1 MGNLRKLNPAKISCH
16 TVDLLLFLTQCIF
29 VSFIGAKKT
38 GMIRDIKQLLRIQ
51 NYVNYREAVSQSRE
65 LIKLAL
71 EGLNYYQNYDRVF
84 LNLVVTLGF
93 LGWIFC
99 IVLQIIEDHSDIVKE
114 TSKLKKKR
122 CDPLIKAS
130 LVDNTSLALACLVA
144 LLLLIEKAPWMY
156 YSYCLMPLVFWNRIA
171 KRLHIIQAML
181 DYIRIKKLQRRVLFT
196 VLFGAFSVEILVMSF
211 FRREILSVGLVCLA
225 VWPFTT
231 SLFTSCKPSLACWLV
246 LSFALSVFPVLPVVG
261 REANYFL
268 VSTAG
273 VLTLLF
279 FALMLLYFSN
289 ISQLIQTEIT
299 KSWKI
304 LLAQLLL
311 VPLAVY
317 IVNSTSSSLRL
328 KLGLPFINQLG
339 SWAVLLSSF
348 LLPLINSSNLAIRL
362 SSIAICFSSV
372 YLLMST
378 AYEGLFLLVLSLLM
392 GAWLLCE
399 QRLSGK
405 TLNTLIE
412 THLSSEN
419 STTTHQPAWKVLTQ
433 GLNTPLVRKLT
444 LEDLRCAYFFVF
456 FIIVAFFGTGNIASI
471 NSFDPASVYC
481 FLTVFSPF
489 VMGSLLLCK
498 VLIPFVIVACAFDA
512 IHVVL
517 SIPVQSLVLVVLVM
531 TDLMGLHFFY
541 LVQDSGSW
549 LDIGTSISH
558 YVIMMAFIIFL
569 LPIFGLARLF
579 TGASL
584 SLRASKKIA

>member
-1 MGNLRKLNPAKISCH
+1 
-16 TVDLLLFLTQCIF
+16 
-29 VSFIGAKKT
+29 
-38 GMIRDIKQLLRIQ
+38 MIRDIKEFMRT
-51 NYVNYREAVSQSRE
+51 NRYRDAVSLSRD

-84 LNLVVTLGF
+84 LNVVVTLGF

-99 IVLQIIEDHSDIVKE
+99 IVLQIIEEHSEVVKE
-114 TSKLKKKR
+114 ASKLNKKR
-122 CDPLIKAS
+122 CDALMKTSYVDSAS
-130 LVDNTSLALACLVA
+130 LVLAILVS
-144 LLLLIEKAPWMY
+144 LLLLIQRAPWMY
-156 YSYCLMPLVFWNRIA
+156 FSYCLMPLVFWNRIV
-171 KRLHIIQAML
+171 KRLNIIHAAL
-181 DYIRIKKLQRRVLFT
+181 DYIRVKKLQRRVLFT
-196 VLFGAFSVEILVMSF
+196 LLFGAFSLEILVLSF

-231 SLFTSCKPSLACWLV
+231 VLFTTCKPSVVSWMV
-246 LSFALSVFPVLPVVG
+246 LSLALSVFPVLPVVG
-261 REANYFL
+261 REANYLL

-273 VLTLLF
+273 VLTLVLF
-279 FALMLLYFSN
+279 AFMLLYFSS
-289 ISQLIQTEIT
+289 ISHLLKTEIT

-304 LLAQLLL
+304 LLPQLLFIL
-311 VPLAVY
+311 FAVY
-317 IVNSTSSSLRL
+317 IVNSTASSLRL
-328 KLGLPFINQLG
+328 KFGLPLINQLG
-339 SWAVLLSSF
+339 SWTIFLSSF
-348 LLPLINSSNLAIRL
+348 LLPLFNSSNLTIRL
-362 SSIAICFSSV
+362 SSIATAFSSV
-372 YLLMST
+372 YLLMSS

-399 QRLSGK
+399 HKMSGK
-405 TLNTLIE
+405 TLNTLLE
-412 THLSSEN
+412 TQLSGEN
-419 STTTHQPAWKVLTQ
+419 STTTHQPAWKVLTE

-531 TDLMGLHFFY
+531 TDLMGLHFFF

-558 YVIMMAFIIFL
+558 FVIMMAFIIFL
-569 LPIFGLARLF
+569 LPIFGLARLY

-584 SLRASKKIA
+584 FFRASKKKA

>member
-1 MGNLRKLNPAKISCH
+1 
-16 TVDLLLFLTQCIF
+16 
-29 VSFIGAKKT
+29 
-38 GMIRDIKQLLRIQ
+38 MIRDIKELMRTSR
-51 NYVNYREAVSQSRE
+51 YREAVSRSRE

-84 LNLVVTLGF
+84 LNVVVTLGF
-93 LGWIFC
+93 LGWILC
-99 IVLQIIEDHSDIVKE
+99 IVLQIIEDHSDVLKE
-114 TSKLKKKR
+114 TSETNLKR
-122 CDPLIKAS
+122 RDPLVKGS
-130 LVDNTSLALACLVA
+130 YVDNTSFALAIIVIV
-144 LLLLIEKAPWMY
+144 LLLIEKAPWMY
-156 YSYCLMPLVFWNRIA
+156 YSYCLLPLVFWNRIG
-171 KRLHIIQAML
+171 KRLHIIHATL
-181 DYIRIKKLQRRVLFT
+181 YYIHLKRLERRV
-196 VLFGAFSVEILVMSF
+196 VLTLVFGAFSLEILVMSF

-225 VWPFTT
+225 VWPVTT
-231 SLFTSCKPSLACWLV
+231 SLRTNCRPSLACWMA
-246 LSFALSVFPVLPVVG
+246 LSFALSIFPVLPVVG

-268 VSTAG
+268 VSAAG
-273 VLTLLF
+273 VLTVLCFAFMLF
-279 FALMLLYFSN
+279 Y
-289 ISQLIQTEIT
+289 ISSVSQILKMEIT
-299 KSWKI
+299 RSWKMI
-304 LLAQLLL
+304 IPQFLL
-311 VPLAVY
+311 VIVALY
-317 IVNSTSSSLRL
+317 IVNSTASSLQL
-328 KLGLPFINQLG
+328 KRGLPLINQFG
-339 SWAVLLSSF
+339 SWTILLSSF
-348 LLPLINSSNLAIRL
+348 LLPLSYSSNLAIRL
-362 SSIAICFSSV
+362 SSIVIAFSSV

-392 GAWLLCE
+392 GAWMLCE
-399 QRLSGK
+399 HKISGK

-412 THLSSEN
+412 TPLSSGN
-419 STTTHQPAWKVLTQ
+419 FTTTHQPAWKVLTE
-433 GLNTPLVRKLT
+433 GLSTPLVRKLT
-444 LEDLRCAYFFVF
+444 LEDLRCAYLFVF

-498 VLIPFVIVACAFDA
+498 VLIPFVIVTCAFDA

-584 SLRASKKIA
+584 SLQTRKKMT

>member
-1 MGNLRKLNPAKISCH
+1 
-16 TVDLLLFLTQCIF
+16 
-29 VSFIGAKKT
+29 
-38 GMIRDIKQLLRIQ
+38 MIRDIKEFMRT
-51 NYVNYREAVSQSRE
+51 NRYRDAVSLSRD

-93 LGWIFC
+93 LGWVFC
-99 IVLQIIEDHSDIVKE
+99 IVLQIIEEHSDVMKE
-114 TSKLKKKR
+114 ASKLNKKR
-122 CDPLIKAS
+122 CDALLKTSYMYVDSAS
-130 LVDNTSLALACLVA
+130 LVLAILVS
-144 LLLLIEKAPWMY
+144 LLLLIQKAPWMY
-156 YSYCLMPLVFWNRIA
+156 FSYCLMPLVFWNRIV
-171 KRLHIIQAML
+171 KRLNIIHAAL
-181 DYIRIKKLQRRVLFT
+181 DYIRVKKLQRRVLFT
-196 VLFGAFSVEILVMSF
+196 LLFGTFSLEILVLSF

-231 SLFTSCKPSLACWLV
+231 VLFTTCKPSVVSWMV
-246 LSFALSVFPVLPVVG
+246 LSLALSVFPVLPVVG
-261 REANYFL
+261 REANYLL

-273 VLTLLF
+273 VLTLVLF
-279 FALMLLYFSN
+279 AFMLLYFSS
-289 ISQLIQTEIT
+289 ISHLLKTEIT

-304 LLAQLLL
+304 LLPQLLFIL
-311 VPLAVY
+311 FAVY
-317 IVNSTSSSLRL
+317 IVNSTASSLRL
-328 KLGLPFINQLG
+328 KFGLPLINQLG
-339 SWAVLLSSF
+339 SWTIFLSSF
-348 LLPLINSSNLAIRL
+348 LLPLFNSSNLTIRL
-362 SSIAICFSSV
+362 SSIATAFSSV
-372 YLLMST
+372 YLLMSS

-399 QRLSGK
+399 HKMSGK
-405 TLNTLIE
+405 TLNTLLE
-412 THLSSEN
+412 TQLSSEN
-419 STTTHQPAWKVLTQ
+419 STTTHQPAWKVLTES
-433 GLNTPLVRKLT
+433 LNTPLVRKLT

-531 TDLMGLHFFY
+531 TDLMGLHFFF

-558 YVIMMAFIIFL
+558 FVIMMAFIIFL
-569 LPIFGLARLF
+569 LPIFGLARLY

-584 SLRASKKIA
+584 FFRASKKKA

>member
-1 MGNLRKLNPAKISCH
+1 
-16 TVDLLLFLTQCIF
+16 
-29 VSFIGAKKT
+29 
-38 GMIRDIKQLLRIQ
+38 MIRDIKEFMRT
-51 NYVNYREAVSQSRE
+51 NRYRDAVSLSRD

-99 IVLQIIEDHSDIVKE
+99 IVLQIIEEHSEVVKE
-114 TSKLKKKR
+114 ASKLNKKR
-122 CDPLIKAS
+122 CDALMKTSYVDSAS
-130 LVDNTSLALACLVA
+130 LVLAILVS
-144 LLLLIEKAPWMY
+144 LLLLIQRAPWMY
-156 YSYCLMPLVFWNRIA
+156 FSYCLMPLVFWNRIV
-171 KRLHIIQAML
+171 KRLNIIHAAL
-181 DYIRIKKLQRRVLFT
+181 DYIRVKKLQRRVLFT
-196 VLFGAFSVEILVMSF
+196 LLFGAFSLEILVLSF

-231 SLFTSCKPSLACWLV
+231 VLFTTCKPSVVSWMV
-246 LSFALSVFPVLPVVG
+246 LSLALSVFPVLPVVG
-261 REANYFL
+261 REANYLL

-273 VLTLLF
+273 VLTLVLF
-279 FALMLLYFSN
+279 AFMLLYFSR
-289 ISQLIQTEIT
+289 ISHLLKTEIT

-304 LLAQLLL
+304 LLPQLLFIL
-311 VPLAVY
+311 FAVY
-317 IVNSTSSSLRL
+317 IVNSTASSLRL
-328 KLGLPFINQLG
+328 KFGLPLINQLG
-339 SWAVLLSSF
+339 SWTIFLSSF
-348 LLPLINSSNLAIRL
+348 LLPLFNSSNLTIRL
-362 SSIAICFSSV
+362 SSIATAFSSV

-399 QRLSGK
+399 HKMSGK
-405 TLNTLIE
+405 TLNTLLE
-412 THLSSEN
+412 TQLSSEN
-419 STTTHQPAWKVLTQ
+419 STTTHQPAWKVLTE

-531 TDLMGLHFFY
+531 TDLMGLHFFF

-558 YVIMMAFIIFL
+558 FVIMMAFIIFL
-569 LPIFGLARLF
+569 LPIFGLARLY

-584 SLRASKKIA
+584 FFRASKKKA